1 MGLLAEGGRGG
12 CRVATLCVC
21 AIFTLF
27 QYYTYIKLSS
37 VATRQADRQTRTP
50 PHALSHRDRGMRG
63 GCLLCL
69 VFHNWDRV
77 RFGFVFAFG
86 FEFGFG
92 FASWAGGSRL
102 RPLQVC
108 TSNVRKLNFSW
119 LPQMLVSVSVCVHV
133 CSCVCVC
140 VLMCVSVDYSV
151 AYKLCSYK

>member
-1 MGLLAEGGRGG
+1 METQHCAYAQFSHCFNITHTLNS
-12 CRVATLCVC
+12 RVW
-21 AIFTLF
+21 
-27 QYYTYIKLSS
+27 QP
-37 VATRQADRQTRTP
+37 DRQSDTPTRTQEG
-50 PHALSHRDRGMRG
+50 SG

-77 RFGFVFAFG
+77 RFGFVFVFG

-119 LPQMLVSVSVCVHV
+119 LPQMLVSVSVCVRVCVHV
-133 CSCVCVC
+133 CSCVCFC
-140 VLMCVSVDYSV
+140 GLLRRLQAVLV
-151 AYKLCSYK
+151 

>member
-1 MGLLAEGGRGG
+1 MLADGGGG
-12 CRVATLCVC
+12 AAVESQHCAYAQFSHCFNITHTLNSRVW
-21 AIFTLF
+21 
-27 QYYTYIKLSS
+27 QP
-37 VATRQADRQTRTP
+37 DRQTDRHKH
-50 PHALSHRDRGMRG
+50 PHTHSGG
-63 GCLLCL
+63 KWGCLLCL

-119 LPQMLVSVSVCVHV
+119 LPQMLVSVSVCV
-133 CSCVCVC
+133 CMSARMCVCYVC
-140 VLMCVSVDYSV
+140 FCGLLRRLQAVLV
-151 AYKLCSYK
+151 